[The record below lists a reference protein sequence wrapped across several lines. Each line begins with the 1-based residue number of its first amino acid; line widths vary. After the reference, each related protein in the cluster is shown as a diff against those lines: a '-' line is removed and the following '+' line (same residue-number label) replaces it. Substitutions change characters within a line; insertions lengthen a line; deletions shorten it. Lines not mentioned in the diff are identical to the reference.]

1 MQDEK
6 KNKND
11 GITCLDFLSK
21 LQEKCAFGRDWSP
34 FYFHCFEYFVSQQ
47 LLQKK
52 MALQKEHDLAQE
64 YFLSMDSNLCF
75 HHLVGTQ
82 IIWYVV
88 SFKRKNDNFNG
99 DEEKKKMTNYLKN
112 KILYCVWEPFR

>member
-1 MQDEK
+1 MLLEINVFVLLFGKRK
-6 KNKND
+6 KKKND

-21 LQEKCAFGRDWSP
+21 LQEKCAFGRYWSP
-34 FYFHCFEYFVSQQ
+34 FYFHCFEYFVPQQ

-99 DEEKKKMTNYLKN
+99 DEEKKK
-112 KILYCVWEPFR
+112 